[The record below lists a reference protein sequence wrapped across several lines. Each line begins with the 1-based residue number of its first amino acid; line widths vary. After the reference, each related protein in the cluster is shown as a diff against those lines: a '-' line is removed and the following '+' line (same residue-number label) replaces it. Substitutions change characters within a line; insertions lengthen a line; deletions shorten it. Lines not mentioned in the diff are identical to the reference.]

1 MGEVI
6 KLRAP
11 QAPAFTD
18 VTEMLNQW
26 WKDTDKKPLAKPM
39 KIRHVVEMAHSH
51 GWTLEEC
58 YDALNVTWGF
68 SEAAFE
74 TKVEAS
80 NASTLDYIGIYFDT
94 TDNVVKLVADVSS
107 GATPVPLLLAQFTN
121 INTDALADTFLAGL
135 TLQNFDLV

>member
-18 VTEMLNQW
+18 ITEMLNQW
-26 WKDTDKKPLAKPM
+26 WKNTEKRPLAKPM

-58 YDALNVTWGF
+58 YDALNLTWGF

-74 TKVEAS
+74 TA
-80 NASTLDYIGIYFDT
+80 LRR
-94 TDNVVKLVADVSS
+94 VKEEQEEMQRQA
-107 GATPVPLLLAQFTN
+107 TN
-121 INTDALADTFLAGL
+121 IASVSATTKAL
-135 TLQNFDLV
+135 TLAKRESLSTKENAQRLRDLKEQYRTKGKPVH

>member
-1 MGEVI
+1 MGELI
-6 KLRAP
+6 KLRAS

-18 VTEMLNQW
+18 VTQKLNQW

-74 TKVEAS
+74 TA
-80 NASTLDYIGIYFDT
+80 LRR
-94 TDNVVKLVADVSS
+94 VKEEQEEMQRQA
-107 GATPVPLLLAQFTN
+107 TN
-121 INTDALADTFLAGL
+121 IASISATTEALQLAKEESLSIKENAQRMRELKEQYRTRGKPV
-135 TLQNFDLV
+135 N

>member
-74 TKVEAS
+74 TA
-80 NASTLDYIGIYFDT
+80 LRR
-94 TDNVVKLVADVSS
+94 VKEEQEEMQRQA
-107 GATPVPLLLAQFTN
+107 TN
-121 INTDALADTFLAGL
+121 IASISATTKALKLAKKESLSIKENAQRMRELKEQYRTRGKPV
-135 TLQNFDLV
+135 N

>member
-74 TKVEAS
+74 TA
-80 NASTLDYIGIYFDT
+80 LRR
-94 TDNVVKLVADVSS
+94 VKEEQEEMQRQA
-107 GATPVPLLLAQFTN
+107 TN
-121 INTDALADTFLAGL
+121 IASISATTKALKLAKKESLSIKENAQRLRELKEQYRTRGKPV
-135 TLQNFDLV
+135 N

>member
-1 MGEVI
+1 MGELI
-6 KLRAP
+6 KLRAS

-18 VTEMLNQW
+18 VTQKLNQW

-74 TKVEAS
+74 TA
-80 NASTLDYIGIYFDT
+80 LRR
-94 TDNVVKLVADVSS
+94 VKEEQEEMQRQA
-107 GATPVPLLLAQFTN
+107 TN
-121 INTDALADTFLAGL
+121 IASISATTKALKLAKKESL
-135 TLQNFDLV
+135 TIKENAQRMRELKEQYRTRGKPVN

>member
-1 MGEVI
+1 MGDLI
-6 KLRAP
+6 KLRAS

-18 VTEMLNQW
+18 VTQKLNQW

-74 TKVEAS
+74 TA
-80 NASTLDYIGIYFDT
+80 LRR
-94 TDNVVKLVADVSS
+94 VKEEQEEMQRQA
-107 GATPVPLLLAQFTN
+107 TN
-121 INTDALADTFLAGL
+121 IASISATTKALKLAKKESLSIKENAQRMRELKEQYRTRGKPV
-135 TLQNFDLV
+135 N